1 MLFSGCVLPFQMA
14 LAITGRAQ
22 IGPRR
27 GWIADAALT
36 LLAALMFANN
46 LGVLNETV
54 GTFD

>member
-1 MLFSGCVLPFQMA
+1 MLFSGCVWPSQIA

-27 GWIADAALT
+27 GWIVDAALI

-54 GTFD
+54 GTYD